1 MILSRTDYTP
11 PLPSPRRSYE
21 TCVDPGAPDFNPCVD
36 HYRAAPH
43 NMGTTSSETAEEEEE
58 EEEVSSAESG
68 AFECVAE
75 ARYPLPAGTV
85 CDHDD
90 YK

>member
-1 MILSRTDYTP
+1 
-11 PLPSPRRSYE
+11 
-21 TCVDPGAPDFNPCVD
+21 
-36 HYRAAPH
+36 
-43 NMGTTSSETAEEEEE
+43 MGTTSSETAEEEEE